1 MQNPILGARGSSCA
15 VSSFGFGLRP
25 TKLLVAREKKPLVP
39 RVPETLID
47 SNNFLSFKSFSHNL
61 FCTCRGQYVSFHFW
75 SHRHTDKIFVKRQFS
90 FPISSEQTVVAISLK
105 LYILGLPLV
114 FAVIL
119 CRTLYIV
126 LGDRSFSRLKNER
139 GTGAEMCPTIVSGIV
154 SGDALVSYWPIFPL
168 CLVTIPEAFARVRT
182 RLGNPRKPLKTL
194 ECQKSDFKALKVL
207 EFRFRSLKVLEFLL
221 NKIENVLHNL

>member
-105 LYILGLPLV
+105 LYILGL
-114 FAVIL
+114 
-119 CRTLYIV
+119 R
-126 LGDRSFSRLKNER
+126 
-139 GTGAEMCPTIVSGIV
+139 
-154 SGDALVSYWPIFPL
+154 
-168 CLVTIPEAFARVRT
+168 
-182 RLGNPRKPLKTL
+182 
-194 ECQKSDFKALKVL
+194 
-207 EFRFRSLKVLEFLL
+207 
-221 NKIENVLHNL
+221 

>member
-39 RVPETLID
+39 GVPETLID

-126 LGDRSFSRLKNER
+126 LGDRPFSRLKNER
-139 GTGAEMCPTIVSGIV
+139 ETGAEMCPTIVSGIV

-182 RLGNPRKPLKTL
+182 RLGNP
-194 ECQKSDFKALKVL
+194 
-207 EFRFRSLKVLEFLL
+207 
-221 NKIENVLHNL
+221 